1 MSQETIQETIRSAF
15 DEIFHHEFE
24 GLSSSH
30 AEIARAKEGTLHDFQ
45 CNSAMKL
52 AKQISLAPRVFAEKV
67 AQSIEKR
74 KDLFSS
80 CSVAGPGFINFT
92 LADSFLIEKLQEC
105 ARQTELV
112 FPAHRKERILVDF
125 SSPNIAKEM
134 HVGHLR
140 STILGDALARILE
153 KRGHDV
159 IRHNHIG
166 DWGTSFGMLI
176 AHLRSLPNF
185 SHTFLLSL
193 SLPQLMQ
200 LYRESKVRFDSDPIF
215 RKASQQAVVD
225 LQRGDEEHTV
235 IWKEICEVSR
245 QAYEE
250 IYTLLHVRIDER
262 GESFYNPWLKE
273 IVERLE
279 KQGVVE
285 LSEGAKCIFVEGIS
299 DREHTKLPLIIQKS
313 DGGYNYDT
321 TDMAALWHRVTV
333 EKAERIIYV
342 TDLGQATHFQ
352 LVFGAAKKAS
362 LLDPSKVRLD
372 HVGFGLVLG
381 PDGKKFKTRSGE
393 TEKLRD
399 LLDAAVDK
407 AKEIIRERN
416 PEWTE
421 KEVNALAHI
430 LGIGAVKYSD
440 LSCNRLSDYTFS
452 YDRML
457 RFEGNTAAFI
467 MYSYVRSLSIIKKVA
482 REDSL
487 PTTLSQLFHPAERAL
502 AKQLLL
508 FNDVLTEVEE
518 QLLPNRLTEY
528 LYTLAELFNQFFR
541 DCRVEGDPRMNDRL
555 FLVAMTMRT
564 LKCGLELLGIE
575 VPEKM

>member
-1 MSQETIQETIRSAF
+1 MGNQTIQENIQSAF
-15 DEIFHHEFE
+15 DEAIHREFPT
-24 GLSSSH
+24 LQAFH
-30 AEIARAKEGTLHDFQ
+30 AEIAKAKEAQLHDFQ

-52 AKQISLAPRVFAEKV
+52 AKQVDLAPRVFAEKV
-67 AQSIEKR
+67 IHALEKR
-74 KDLFSS
+74 GDLFAS
-80 CSVAGPGFINFT
+80 CAVAGPGFINIT
-92 LADSFLIEKLQEC
+92 LSDSFLKEKLQE
-105 ARQTELV
+105 AMSLQELI
-112 FPAHRKERILVDF
+112 FPSPHRRRTIVDF

-140 STILGDALARILE
+140 STIIGDSLARILE
-153 KRGHDV
+153 KRGHEV
-159 IRHNHIG
+159 VRLNHIG

-176 AHLRSLPNF
+176 AHIRSLPNF
-185 SHTFLLSL
+185 SHEFLLSL

-200 LYRESKVRFDSDPIF
+200 FYRESKVRFDADPVF
-215 RKASQQAVVD
+215 RKASQQAVVL
-225 LQRGDEEHTV
+225 LQQGDEESKA

-245 QAYEE
+245 KAYQE
-250 IYTLLHVRIDER
+250 IYDMLHVRIVER
-262 GESFYNPWLKE
+262 GESFYNPWLKQ
-273 IVERLE
+273 IVETLE
-279 KQGVVE
+279 ARGVVE
-285 LSEGAKCIFVEGIS
+285 MSEGAKCVFVEGVS
-299 DREHTKLPLIIQKS
+299 DREHSTLPLIVQKS

-321 TDMAALWHRVTV
+321 TDMAALWHRVSV
-333 EKAERIIYV
+333 EKAERIICI

-352 LVFGAAKKAS
+352 LIFGAGKKAG
-362 LLDPSKVRLD
+362 LVDPKHVRMD

-399 LLDAAVDK
+399 LLDAAVYK
-407 AKEIIRERN
+407 AQEIIRGRN

-421 KEVNALAHI
+421 AEVATLASI

-452 YDRML
+452 YERML

-467 MYSYVRSLSIIKKVA
+467 MYSYVRSLSIIKKVSHVYPIPHA
-482 REDSL
+482 L
-487 PTTLSQLFHPAERAL
+487 QKIAHPSERAL

-508 FNDVLTEVEE
+508 FNDVVADVEE

-528 LYTLAELFNQFFR
+528 LYTLAEVFNQFFR
-541 DCRVEGDPRMNDRL
+541 DCHVEGDVRAKDRL
-555 FLVAMTMRT
+555 FLVALTMRT
-564 LKCGLELLGIE
+564 LKEGLELLGID